1 MKTEIWNEYPIRFVE
16 KDGEWWAVAKD
27 ITDALGFAQAKD
39 ATRKMPE
46 KYKGRYKVP
55 TTSGKSKS
63 PETQEMIVL
72 NEKGLYRLI
81 MRSHKP

>member
-1 MKTEIWNEYPIRFVE
+1 MNIRGLMKTEIWNEYPIRFVE

-46 KYKGRYKVP
+46 KYKGAV
-55 TTSGKSKS
+55 
-63 PETQEMIVL
+63 
-72 NEKGLYRLI
+72 
-81 MRSHKP
+81 